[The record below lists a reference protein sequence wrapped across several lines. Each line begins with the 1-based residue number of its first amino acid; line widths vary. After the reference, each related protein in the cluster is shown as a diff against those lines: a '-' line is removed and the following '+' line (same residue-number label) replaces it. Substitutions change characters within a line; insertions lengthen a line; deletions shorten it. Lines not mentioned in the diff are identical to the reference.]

1 MYVCMCVCMF
11 AHVHLCICKHN
22 VGLHVYVKLLYS
34 FIYIYIYTYTHTHLS
49 LCLSL
54 RLSHFPTLS
63 LSLSLCLSHFRSHSN
78 SLSFFLSF
86 TRLEGM
92 PVPRLQ
98 LNCQGIV
105 QCKCCSIGYVSI
117 ADCWVKQL
125 FCTTP
130 GMPRRR
136 KQRPSFKSQMTN
148 YTTKFLVLFR
158 SIPALQ
164 RGLWLGPAA
173 RYAPRLLLLT

>member
-1 MYVCMCVCMF
+1 MYVCMYVCMF

-34 FIYIYIYTYTHTHLS
+34 FIYIHTHTHTRISLS
-49 LCLSL
+49 VSLSD
-54 RLSHFPTLS
+54 SPTLS
-63 LSLSLCLSHFRSHSN
+63 LSLALCLSDFHSHSN
-78 SLSFFLSF
+78 SLSLFLSF

-92 PVPRLQ
+92 PLPRIQ

-105 QCKCCSIGYVSI
+105 QCMCCSIGYVSI
-117 ADCWVKQL
+117 ADCWVQQL